1 MGHQSYILYYNTE
14 KEKETII
21 DTIYMHNVAAM
32 EDSQEV
38 GEELGQVYWLKII
51 RPYKKGQGADYN
63 YAVLCSNQGGRT
75 YTYTWFRMNGLVYD
89 AYTSGFARRVC
100 MKKATEI
107 TIPDINLSSSA
118 QELIN
123 VKIEN
128 RLKRE
133 EDYKKEI
140 KKNQQAIN
148 KLEKKRAIQDVII
161 NDLTDNGCEK
171 TIEQYKEDLLSN
183 EIMIQEL
190 QDVRE
195 FQNKWIEELQKERNE
210 LKLDKEAWEGQIKGY
225 KAQLLHREEF
235 IKGYTQKIKQ
245 LTIDN
250 EQLESKYK
258 ELYKENEKAA
268 ENNKEICDE
277 NIKYHSDLCGYK
289 QYVTNLENG
298 HSSKES
304 EMIDDVCHVLKSM
317 DDYFGNETSCYE
329 SDIDDFLHNLKH
341 YRENKNKMKVDTP
354 FEKLRKSDLKM
365 AKLLSTSQ

>member
-38 GEELGQVYWLKII
+38 GEELGKVYWVKIN

-75 YTYTWFRMNGLVYD
+75 YTYIWFRMNGLVYD

-140 KKNQQAIN
+140 KKNQQTIN

-210 LKLDKEAWEGQIKGY
+210 FKAEA
-225 KAQLLHREEF
+225 
-235 IKGYTQKIKQ
+235 QKIKQ

-258 ELYKENEKAA
+258 ELYKENEKAV

-341 YRENKNKMKVDTP
+341 YRENKNKMKLDTP
-354 FEKLRKSDLKM
+354 FEKLRKADLKLY
-365 AKLLSTSQ
+365 KLKSTSQ